1 MSDTEF
7 LLWYI
12 NKIYLFTGS
21 EIKYKYLLDEEPL
34 SIYEVNENVKYSLN
48 ITDSPD
54 ECFTILKKWY
64 NDLRYYATED
74 LVDFIKYKYKITLG
88 PRSWEI
94 INLKG
99 KKVTTKDICVDLRG
113 KYDENFIKKVVDD
126 WFDNEVIRVSEEMI
140 LKFN

>member
-1 MSDTEF
+1 MNDSEF

-21 EIKYKYLLDEEPL
+21 EIKYKYLVDEQPL

-48 ITDSPD
+48 IRGSSDD
-54 ECFTILKKWY
+54 CFTILKKWY
-64 NDLRYYATED
+64 NDLRHYATED
-74 LVDFIKYKYKITLG
+74 LIDFIKYKYKVTLG
-88 PRSWEI
+88 PRSWDI
-94 INLKG
+94 ANLKG
-99 KKVTTKDICVDLRG
+99 KKVTTKDICADLNG
-113 KYDENFIKKVVDD
+113 KYDEKFIKDVVDY